1 MWQGD
6 NCCIPVRVQQEMSD
20 VHISLVEFLYGV
32 GSLSV
37 NGAEFTEAKPFMP
50 AQLAVLRIVPF
61 TLSSKALVLLKLSE
75 MQSAASTEVSGM
87 DHQSK
92 VVRLQK
98 PLQHRQGAGGP
109 MAYGEAAAASMVR
122 MQSSFWS

>member
-1 MWQGD
+1 
-6 NCCIPVRVQQEMSD
+6 MSD

-61 TLSSKALVLLKLSE
+61 TLSSKALVLQNLSE
-75 MQSAASTEVSGM
+75 MQSATSTEVSGM
-87 DHQSK
+87 DHQI
-92 VVRLQK
+92 QK
-98 PLQHRQGAGGP
+98 
-109 MAYGEAAAASMVR
+109 
-122 MQSSFWS
+122 W